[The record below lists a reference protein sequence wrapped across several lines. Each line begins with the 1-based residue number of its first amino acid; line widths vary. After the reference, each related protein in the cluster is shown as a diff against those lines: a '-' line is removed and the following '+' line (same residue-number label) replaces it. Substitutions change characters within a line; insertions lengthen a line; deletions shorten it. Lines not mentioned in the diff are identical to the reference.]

1 MVFQSLSACSFFVS
15 FVVHHTV
22 RIIAS
27 LSREKTIRETTDI
40 APTQKSLR
48 PCWRSIPDQNIT
60 NPFDLITGSHTTC
73 DREPLNLL
81 KAWRRLCSDV
91 SRTIYSINNNKQQ
104 QKQFNIPQKDTLQKK
119 APFPFS
125 HQRRCTEILPSSTIL
140 LYD

>member
-27 LSREKTIRETTDI
+27 LSREETIRETTDI

-91 SRTIYSINNNKQQ
+91 SRTIYSINNISNNK
-104 QKQFNIPQKDTLQKK
+104 NSSIYHKK
-119 APFPFS
+119 ILCKSTFPFF
-125 HQRRCTEILPSSTIL
+125 TPKT
-140 LYD
+140 LY

>member
-27 LSREKTIRETTDI
+27 LSREETIRETTDI
-40 APTQKSLR
+40 GPNTKVFMTVQAVNLYQIR
-48 PCWRSIPDQNIT
+48 NIT

-81 KAWRRLCSDV
+81 KAWRRLCSNV
-91 SRTIYSINNNKQQ
+91 SQTIFSINNISNNK
-104 QKQFNIPQKDTLQKK
+104 NSSIYHKK
-119 APFPFS
+119 ILCKSTFPFF
-125 HQRRCTEILPSSTIL
+125 TPKT
-140 LYD
+140 LY